1 MDTQSQK
8 FKVRLGLFIAVGTAL
23 FFLATFIIGEQKNLF
38 NPVFKLT
45 TTFHNVSGLQ
55 VGNNVRFSGII
66 VGSVNNI
73 TIINDSTVKV
83 EMSIKKNVNEFIKS
97 DCKVI
102 IGLEGFIGDR
112 LLIITQGSY
121 DSPLAKEG
129 QQLAS
134 KEPVETDEIMA
145 GLKVTTSNTQ
155 IISRQ
160 VIEFMNKINNS
171 KGTLDRLIQDSSMI
185 KNLDQTMINLK
196 NSSKGLDEDI
206 NTETKNF
213 LARLQLT
220 TMNAEIIT
228 KQLADIM
235 TKINSSN
242 GTINRL
248 IQDSSILQNLQQTML
263 NLKNGSRGFDENM
276 NAARESFFLKGY
288 FGRKEKEAEKARE
301 DSTKKKAGELKVS
314 NKKK

>member
-1 MDTQSQK
+1 
-8 FKVRLGLFIAVGTAL
+8 
-23 FFLATFIIGEQKNLF
+23 
-38 NPVFKLT
+38 
-45 TTFHNVSGLQ
+45 VSGLQ